1 MTIKNIKKG
10 EKYLMKLIVGL
21 GNPGE
26 QYKLTRH
33 NIGFI
38 FVDEYLKREN
48 ITDLREKFK
57 SLFVQTN
64 YDGEKIF
71 YQKPM
76 TFMNLSGEAV
86 GEAVRFFKINPKTE
100 LFVIHDDMD
109 MQFGKLKIKTNGS
122 AGGHNGIKSI
132 ISHVGNEFVRI
143 KFGIGKPQMK
153 EETLGFVL
161 GKFSPEEKEIVKE
174 NREKIFN
181 LIDDIKD
188 DMSIEKLMNKYNS
201 RK

>member
-1 MTIKNIKKG
+1 
-10 EKYLMKLIVGL
+10 MKLIVGL

-38 FVDEYLKREN
+38 FIDEYLKEKN
-48 ITDLREKFK
+48 IADIREKFK

-64 YDGEKIF
+64 YNGDKVF
-71 YQKPM
+71 YQKPA

-86 GEAVRFFKINPKTE
+86 GEAIRFFKIDP
-100 LFVIHDDMD
+100 DDMD
-109 MQFGKLKIKTNGS
+109 MPFGKLKIKQTGS

-143 KFGIGKPQMK
+143 KFGIGKPKTK
-153 EETLGFVL
+153 EETIGFVL
-161 GKFSPEEKEIVKE
+161 GKFSPEEKEIVKDS
-174 NREKIFN
+174 REKIFN

-188 DMSIEKLMNKYNS
+188 DMTISKLMNKYNT
-201 RK
+201 K